1 MRYKFGIA
9 AGAVLAALVVG
20 LTAWSW
26 REAEPPASSS
36 APSSPTAD
44 VAQQEPALARPAK
57 SASSAGLGE
66 VSGSA
71 PSSTRPVP
79 PPSECL
85 DLVPAETLLCWYGR
99 PFPDTAPAVD
109 GPSPVRLVL
118 DWFGHA
124 LDNEAR
130 LWARG
135 LEGFNLA
142 IRFPHVFALIDAH
155 AKVDESKKPPIVRGD
170 RIEFALIVET
180 RGHDE
185 AFARVIQAAI
195 NEQTDRDKA
204 HLERRQ
210 AESWSFMEL
219 RDERLPEYCRLAW
232 GNIGPFFVFTVG
244 QDVWP
249 RVAAVATGQQE
260 ALSHTDW
267 LEGVR
272 GPRARQ
278 ALIEIIVRSQD
289 IRGRLDPFV
298 DGRATAFFSAWQ
310 ADDIERSHWALGFE
324 GRAMY
329 CVANFVEN
337 GQSRQR
343 LLADP
348 NVDDPALL
356 ATIPEGARY
365 AVYRVSPAETLP
377 RFFNGLLATR
387 DARERRTI
395 RRLWKQI
402 QEERGFDADRDI
414 LAHLGEHIVMHN
426 DPPHPLHIP
435 LAMTTLTEIRDEPAQ
450 VSRAIDALC
459 EAWRDAQQKFEEQLK
474 AHNTDGELP
483 PTMVIDRD
491 TTGIWYVKFGPFAG
505 PAWVVTDRYLITSW
519 SSEALRAYLDKVGER
534 AGRRPR

>member
-9 AGAVLAALVVG
+9 AGAALVVV
-20 LTAWSW
+20 LAAWSW
-26 REAEPPASSS
+26 REPDRPASSS
-36 APSSPTAD
+36 APSLPSAA
-44 VAQQEPALARPAK
+44 VAPQEPAQA
-57 SASSAGLGE
+57 SAATSADPG
-66 VSGSA
+66 STDRSA
-71 PSSTRPVP
+71 PSSTRPVS

-99 PFPDTAPAVD
+99 PFPDMAPPTD
-109 GPSPVRLVL
+109 GPSPMRLLL
-118 DWFGHA
+118 DLFGHA

-142 IRFPHVFALIDAH
+142 IRFPHVFALINAH
-155 AKVDESKKPPIVRGD
+155 AKVDESKNPPIVRGD

-185 AFARVIQAAI
+185 PFARVIQAAI
-195 NEQTDRDKA
+195 NEQTDREKA

-210 AESWSFMEL
+210 AEGWSYMEL

-232 GNIGPFFVFTVG
+232 GNIGPCFVFTVG

-249 RVAAVATGQQE
+249 RVAAVAAGRQE

-278 ALIEIIVRSQD
+278 ALIEIIVHSQD

-329 CVANFVEN
+329 CLANFVEN
-337 GQSRQR
+337 GQPRQR

-348 NVDDPALL
+348 NVDDPVLL

-459 EAWRDAQQKFEEQLK
+459 EAWRDAQQKFEAQLK
-474 AHNTDGELP
+474 AQNSDGELP
-483 PTMVIDRD
+483 PSMIIDRD
-491 TTGIWYVKFGPFAG
+491 TTGIWYMKFGLFAG

>member
-1 MRYKFGIA
+1 MQYKFGIA
-9 AGAVLAALVVG
+9 AGAALVVV
-20 LTAWSW
+20 LAAWSW
-26 REAEPPASSS
+26 REPDRPASSS

-44 VAQQEPALARPAK
+44 VASKNRRSPARQRSVCAD
-57 SASSAGLGE
+57 LGE

-71 PSSTRPVP
+71 PSP
-79 PPSECL
+79 PARAAAIRMPRSGSRR
-85 DLVPAETLLCWYGR
+85 DVAVLVRT
-99 PFPDTAPAVD
+99 PFPDTARPVD
-109 GPSPVRLVL
+109 GPSPVRSC
-118 DWFGHA
+118 WFVRPCAGQRG
-124 LDNEAR
+124 R

-142 IRFPHVFALIDAH
+142 IRFPHVFALINAH
-155 AKVDESKKPPIVRGD
+155 AKVDESKNPPIVRGD

-185 AFARVIQAAI
+185 PFARVIQAAI
-195 NEQTDRDKA
+195 NEQTDREKA

-210 AESWSFMEL
+210 AEGWSYMEL

-249 RVAAVATGQQE
+249 RVAAVAAGRQE

-278 ALIEIIVRSQD
+278 ALIEIIVHSQD

-329 CVANFVEN
+329 CLANFVEN
-337 GQSRQR
+337 GQPRQR

-348 NVDDPALL
+348 NVDDPVLL

-459 EAWRDAQQKFEEQLK
+459 EAWRDAQQKFEAQLK
-474 AHNTDGELP
+474 AQNSDGELP
-483 PTMVIDRD
+483 PSMIIDRD
-491 TTGIWYVKFGPFAG
+491 TTGIWYMKFGLFAG